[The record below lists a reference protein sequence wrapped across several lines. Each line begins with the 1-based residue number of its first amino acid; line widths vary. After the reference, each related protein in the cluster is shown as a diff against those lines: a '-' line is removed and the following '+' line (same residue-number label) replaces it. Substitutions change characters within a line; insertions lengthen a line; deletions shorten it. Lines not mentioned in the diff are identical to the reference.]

1 MLGDKKIA
9 KLIVYGMIIL
19 NFTSYY
25 LMADEKEEEINAPRP
40 EERKS
45 SIPDD
50 TFSPSENVSE
60 DYPVPFPTDI

>member
-9 KLIVYGMIIL
+9 KSIVYGMIIL
-19 NFTSYY
+19 NFTSY
-25 LMADEKEEEINAPRP
+25 LMADEKEEKINAPRP

-45 SIPDD
+45 SIPND

>member
-1 MLGDKKIA
+1 
-9 KLIVYGMIIL
+9 
-19 NFTSYY
+19 
-25 LMADEKEEEINAPRP
+25 MADEKEEEINAPEP